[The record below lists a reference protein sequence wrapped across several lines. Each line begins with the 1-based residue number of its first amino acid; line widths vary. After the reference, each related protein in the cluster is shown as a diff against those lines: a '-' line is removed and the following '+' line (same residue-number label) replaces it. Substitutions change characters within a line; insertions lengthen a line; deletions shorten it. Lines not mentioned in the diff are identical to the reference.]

1 VIHREAL
8 ISRAFPL
15 LRARLCFPYS
25 AQRPNDV
32 ISTLRRLTDE
42 GAPVVWVGKLLLTG
56 AHGNAMEG
64 YWKFN
69 LEFRS

>member
-1 VIHREAL
+1 
-8 ISRAFPL
+8 
-15 LRARLCFPYS
+15 
-25 AQRPNDV
+25 V